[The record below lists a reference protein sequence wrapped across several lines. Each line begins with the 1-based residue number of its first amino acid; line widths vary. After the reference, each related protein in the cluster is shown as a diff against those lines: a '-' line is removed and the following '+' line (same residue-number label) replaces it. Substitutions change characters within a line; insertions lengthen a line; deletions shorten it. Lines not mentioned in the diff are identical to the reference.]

1 MNNDLALN
9 VSVKNGFLWIKL
21 PDSINMDNYTRIE
34 EQIGMAVADSAIAV
48 VLDLES
54 THNLFSSGLGLLIR
68 IKKRLDEKN
77 AKLYLVNVS
86 FKIREILGAVHL
98 DKLFTMYATDVEFE
112 ISQEELLEK
121 KTLKEKFGFVFV
133 GRIENGVY
141 RIGLSGSCGLG
152 RDLSALT
159 SFTVDGTVHKYVFD
173 LTGLDMVDSGGMHIL
188 GKLLVQIHESKAA
201 VAMYGG
207 DQFIS
212 DLLDI
217 FGITEFVSLCKDER
231 AALDAIEKAA
241 KLCA

>member
-1 MNNDLALN
+1 MNGAHDLN
-9 VSVKNGFLWIKL
+9 VSMKNGYLWITL

-34 EQIGMAVADSAIAV
+34 DQIGKALADAATSV
-48 VLDLES
+48 VLDMAG

-77 AKLYLVNVS
+77 ANLFLVNVP

-112 ISQEELLEK
+112 ISQEDILEK
-121 KTLKEKFGFVFV
+121 RALREKFGFIFV
-133 GRIENGVY
+133 SRIENGVC
-141 RIGLSGSCGLG
+141 RIGLSGNCGLG
-152 RDLSALT
+152 RDLSVL
-159 SFTVDGTVHKYVFD
+159 SGFTVDVNVRKYVFD

-188 GKLLVQIHESKAA
+188 GRLLVQIREAKGT

-207 DQFIS
+207 DQYIR

-217 FGITEFVSLCKDER
+217 FGINEFVSLCKDEC
-231 AALDAIEKAA
+231 AALEAIEKAA
-241 KLCA
+241 